1 MARAFGARPGEEAWS
16 DVATDT
22 ERGEVAEELSA
33 DERSVREWRRDQ
45 FRRLGFGDAESDL
58 LAECGDVDLGRVR
71 SLAAAG
77 CERATLL
84 RIVL

>member
-1 MARAFGARPGEEAWS
+1 MA
-16 DVATDT
+16 T
-22 ERGEVAEELSA
+22 ETEHTETVEELSA
-33 DERSVREWRRDQ
+33 DERSVRDWRREQ
-45 FRRLGFGDAESDL
+45 FLRLGFGEAESDL

-77 CERATLL
+77 CDCATLL